1 MDFTFNHMKQWQY
14 EFSNLIEQKKGE
26 IGNIEIK
33 EDFTTFDIMNVY
45 IPIKTNLIDSGHIV
59 RKCIAEKYDK
69 KSVNSNLMPELIMV
83 SRNDTRRARIENISE
98 IEI

>member
-1 MDFTFNHMKQWQY
+1 MSPSHNFSHFILDSLAPFMQISFCMNNWKELCKMYSLFTFNHMKQWQY

-45 IPIKTNLIDSGHIV
+45 IPIKTNLIDSSI
-59 RKCIAEKYDK
+59 
-69 KSVNSNLMPELIMV
+69 
-83 SRNDTRRARIENISE
+83 
-98 IEI
+98 